1 MSRAAEGNA
10 DWIAR
15 EEGRIPSKGALAAER
30 ASAGLGA
37 TDHNA
42 ELLEERLVLGGTEES
57 GHHDPPAGGQG
68 LEASTDVE
76 LVPRIPG
83 YENDSHCHAP

>member
-15 EEGRIPSKGALAAER
+15 EEGRIPSKGAMAAER

-42 ELLEERLVLGGTEES
+42 ELLEERLVLGGMKNRPTASKGDRAS
-57 GHHDPPAGGQG
+57 GPGQT
-68 LEASTDVE
+68 S
-76 LVPRIPG
+76 
-83 YENDSHCHAP
+83 S

>member
-15 EEGRIPSKGALAAER
+15 EEGRIPSKGAMAAER

-42 ELLEERLVLGGTEES
+42 ELLEERLVLGGMKNRLTAPK
-57 GHHDPPAGGQG
+57 GDNAAGPGQT
-68 LEASTDVE
+68 S
-76 LVPRIPG
+76 
-83 YENDSHCHAP
+83 S

>member
-1 MSRAAEGNA
+1 MSRAADGNA

-15 EEGRIPSKGALAAER
+15 EEGRIPSKGAMAAER

-42 ELLEERLVLGGTEES
+42 ELLEERLVLGGMKNRPTTAPKA
-57 GHHDPPAGGQG
+57 D
-68 LEASTDVE
+68 T
-76 LVPRIPG
+76 PG
-83 YENDSHCHAP
+83 PQRTSS

>member
-15 EEGRIPSKGALAAER
+15 EEGRIPSKGAMAAER

-42 ELLEERLVLGGTEES
+42 ELLEERLVLGGMKNRPTPIPPKGDNAS
-57 GHHDPPAGGQG
+57 G
-68 LEASTDVE
+68 
-76 LVPRIPG
+76 PRQT
-83 YENDSHCHAP
+83 SS